1 MNQEKYNELMER
13 AKVKGNLEGI
23 QKKDFL
29 EFLLSLSDSGM
40 HPVDMGLVLYNSKE
54 QFYASGKMFS
64 WFYDTYLDK
73 QIRRFENGYY
83 RKYGR
88 EHEQEMAKFFKEQL
102 KILLRLSSIIAK
114 LDT

>member
-1 MNQEKYNELMER
+1 MNQEKYNQLIER
-13 AKVKGNLEGI
+13 AKVIGDLEGTP
-23 QKKDFL
+23 KKDFL
-29 EFLLSLSDSGM
+29 EFLLSLSDSDM

-54 QFYASGKMFS
+54 QFYASGKLFS

-88 EHEQEMAKFFKEQL
+88 EHEQEMARIFKEQVN
-102 KILLRLSSIIAK
+102 ILLKLNTITAK

>member
-1 MNQEKYNELMER
+1 MTQEKHNELMER
-13 AKVKGNLEGI
+13 AKVIGGLKGI
-23 QKKDFL
+23 SKKDFL
-29 EFLLSLSDSGM
+29 EFLFSLSDSDM
-40 HPVDMGLVLYNSKE
+40 HPVDMGLLLYNSKE

-88 EHEQEMAKFFKEQL
+88 EHEHEMARIFREQVNMLL
-102 KILLRLSSIIAK
+102 KLNTITAK